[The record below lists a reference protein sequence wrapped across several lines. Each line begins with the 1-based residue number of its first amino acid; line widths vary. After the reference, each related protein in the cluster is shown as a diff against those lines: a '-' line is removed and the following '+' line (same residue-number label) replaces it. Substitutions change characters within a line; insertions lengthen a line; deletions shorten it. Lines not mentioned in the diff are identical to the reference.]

1 MTRDE
6 FLTKLRTLIA
16 EMPKEER
23 DDVMT
28 YYNEYFDDAGPEN
41 EQDVI
46 RQLGS
51 PEAVACEVMGG
62 VFRSK
67 QEGAR
72 QDGGG
77 GQAAGAAP
85 PYQQAPRNRRGLGA
99 LWGVIL
105 AICAAP
111 VALPLA
117 IAGIAVVAALAI
129 SVAAVVGGLLLAAVV
144 LAVSGVASV
153 LLSFTMTGLG
163 GATVLFFLGGGILCA
178 ALGVLFGVFLWKLA
192 VWCFNGIA
200 TVVSNLLNRRRVQQ

>member
-6 FLTKLRTLIA
+6 YLTKLRTLIT
-16 EMPKEER
+16 EMPAEER

-28 YYNEYFDDAGPEN
+28 YYSEYFDDAGPEN

-67 QEGAR
+67 QENAR
-72 QDGGG
+72 QAAP
-77 GQAAGAAP
+77 QEPAGAVP
-85 PYQQAPRNRRGLGA
+85 PPRAKKGLGA

-117 IAGIAVVAALAI
+117 IAGVAVVAALAVAVVAVVGSLI
-129 SVAAVVGGLLLAAVV
+129 LAAAAVVVTGI
-144 LAVSGVASV
+144 ASV
-153 LLSFTMTGLG
+153 VLSFTMTGLG
-163 GATVLFFLGGGILCA
+163 GATVLFFLGSGIFCA
-178 ALGVLFGVFLWKLA
+178 ALGILCGVFLCKLA
-192 VWCFNGIA
+192 AWCFNAIA
-200 TVVSNLLNRRRVQQ
+200 TSVSNLLNRRRVQQ

>member
-67 QEGAR
+67 QETAQPDAR
-72 QDGGG
+72 SS
-77 GQAAGAAP
+77 QAAADPA
-85 PYQQAPRNRRGLGA
+85 QAQADTRNRRGLGA

-117 IAGIAVVAALAI
+117 IAGVAVVAALAI
-129 SVAAVVGGLLLAAVV
+129 SVVAVVGSLILVAVV
-144 LAVSGVASV
+144 LGVSGIASV

-163 GATVLFFLGGGILCA
+163 GATVLFFLGGGIFCA
-178 ALGVLFGVFLWKLA
+178 ALGVLFSVFMWKLA
-192 VWCFNGIA
+192 AWCFNGIA
-200 TVVSNLLNRRRVQQ
+200 SVVSNFLNRRRVQQ